1 MLKVAVFV
9 LLTSLKVY
17 WNAFT
22 LRLSYGHG
30 AITAARLAYLEVNL
44 G

>member
-1 MLKVAVFV
+1 MFKVAVFA
-9 LLTSLKVY
+9 LLTPLKVY

-30 AITAARLAYLEVNL
+30 AMTAARLAYLEVHV
-44 G
+44 

>member
-1 MLKVAVFV
+1 MLKIAIIALFGYF
-9 LLTSLKVY
+9 KGY

-30 AITAARLAYLEVNL
+30 ALTAARLAYLELN
-44 G
+44 